1 MMDHRSTHD
10 VWRAVSRARAEHL
23 PGRWGIACSG
33 GADSMALAHACVSML
48 GITECSVFHVD
59 HGLSAQSA
67 AVAQMVAKWCA
78 AVGVEFVQRRIELS
92 PGAGIEER
100 ARDARYQALREIAAS
115 DVRWIV
121 TAHTA
126 SDQAETVLMRLI
138 RGTGI
143 HGLAAMAPVRDDI
156 LRPLLRIQRRTL
168 EQYLAEHKLPVWHDP
183 MNQDMT
189 LFRSRVRH
197 QVLPMLT
204 QENPQFAKALCDLAD
219 QAQAWRQ
226 DVASLALPCELGQIR
241 AMRSQQR
248 DVWWQ
253 QVLIEAGLP
262 VSKSAHA
269 ALQRALQF
277 DAAGSRRL
285 DIAGGAL
292 IVEYG
297 MLRLQAGTMDA
308 QSAPAPLNVSLI
320 PAQPY
325 QVRTWQPGDRMQPA
339 RLQGKSRK
347 LSDLFIDAKV
357 PAAKRRLARVV
368 VVGYDIIWCEH
379 IGAAWQVEI
388 AVDVAQIHRSQ

>member
-1 MMDHRSTHD
+1 
-10 VWRAVSRARAEHL
+10 
-23 PGRWGIACSG
+23 
-33 GADSMALAHACVSML
+33 
-48 GITECSVFHVD
+48 
-59 HGLSAQSA
+59 
-67 AVAQMVAKWCA
+67 
-78 AVGVEFVQRRIELS
+78 
-92 PGAGIEER
+92 
-100 ARDARYQALREIAAS
+100 
-115 DVRWIV
+115 
-121 TAHTA
+121 
-126 SDQAETVLMRLI
+126 
-138 RGTGI
+138 
-143 HGLAAMAPVRDDI
+143 
-156 LRPLLRIQRRTL
+156 
-168 EQYLAEHKLPVWHDP
+168 
-183 MNQDMT
+183 
-189 LFRSRVRH
+189 
-197 QVLPMLT
+197 LT